1 MQTIDLIVFLVIT
14 GGIVLLGASF
24 WRRKTSSDDFTAA
37 GGNLPGW
44 VVGMSIFTTYVSS
57 ISFLGYPARSFSSDW
72 NAFVFSL
79 SIPVA
84 SFLAARYFVPFYRK
98 QASISAY
105 TFLEKRFG
113 RWARWYASA
122 CYLLTQVA
130 RVGSIIFLMALPMN
144 ELMGWDIHTIIIL
157 TSLAVILYSVLGG
170 VKGVIW
176 TETIQGFVI
185 IAGALVCM
193 LMLLNTMPEGPGQVF
208 SIAWDSAKF
217 SLGSFSLTNLG
228 ESTFWVCLVYGIFI
242 NLQNFGID
250 QNYVQRY
257 HAAKSVRAARFSV
270 WFSSLLFIPMSAVFL
285 MIGTALYCYY
295 STYPMMLPEVPS
307 NDYVFPFFIVNQMPV
322 GLTGFLIACVFAAGM
337 STVATSVNS
346 CSTVILN
353 DYYRRLRPNETDQH
367 HVLVLKVSGVLVGLV
382 GILVSLAL
390 SHVDNILDAWWKL
403 SSVFSGGML
412 GLFLLG
418 FLGRKVGKIDAA
430 IGVICGVIVIGWITV
445 DEWLG
450 LPSLWLHEYLAIVL
464 GTVVIFLVGFLLGK
478 WRFSRN

>member
-122 CYLLTQVA
+122 CYLLTQGA
-130 RVGSIIFLMALPMN
+130 RVGSIMFLMALPMN
-144 ELMGWDIHTIIIL
+144 VLMGWDIHTIIIL

-185 IAGALVCM
+185 IAGALFCM
-193 LMLLNTMPEGPGQVF
+193 LMLLYTMPEGPHQVF
-208 SIAWDSAKF
+208 SIA
-217 SLGSFSLTNLG
+217 
-228 ESTFWVCLVYGIFI
+228 CGI
-242 NLQNFGID
+242 
-250 QNYVQRY
+250 
-257 HAAKSVRAARFSV
+257 VRTKIVKNGDRITRSPFRF
-270 WFSSLLFIPMSAVFL
+270 
-285 MIGTALYCYY
+285 
-295 STYPMMLPEVPS
+295 
-307 NDYVFPFFIVNQMPV
+307 
-322 GLTGFLIACVFAAGM
+322 
-337 STVATSVNS
+337 
-346 CSTVILN
+346 
-353 DYYRRLRPNETDQH
+353 
-367 HVLVLKVSGVLVGLV
+367 
-382 GILVSLAL
+382 
-390 SHVDNILDAWWKL
+390 
-403 SSVFSGGML
+403 
-412 GLFLLG
+412 
-418 FLGRKVGKIDAA
+418 
-430 IGVICGVIVIGWITV
+430 
-445 DEWLG
+445 
-450 LPSLWLHEYLAIVL
+450 
-464 GTVVIFLVGFLLGK
+464 
-478 WRFSRN
+478 